1 MADWVQ
7 KISYVIPLKYAGDAV
22 SSIMMYGIGLTK
34 LGGDLGIL
42 LGFLVVLTMLNIV
55 GLRRYRKV

>member
-1 MADWVQ
+1 
-7 KISYVIPLKYAGDAV
+7 
-22 SSIMMYGIGLTK
+22 MYGTSLTK